1 MLTNTNPITR
11 NPTVVIGVDHGYGN
25 IKTANTCF
33 PAGVVAYEKEPIFAG
48 DALIYNGAY
57 YSIGEGH
64 KEFIPEKMIN
74 GFQIFAKFHCP
85 VFFGIFIQKFIC
97 YFFFFHKTP
106 GITSFSEAAAE

>member
-1 MLTNTNPITR
+1 MLTNTNPITQ

-48 DALIYNGAY
+48 DALIYNGTY

-64 KEFIPEKMIN
+64 KEFIPEKMKD
-74 GFQIFAKFHCP
+74 QD
-85 VFFGIFIQKFIC
+85 
-97 YFFFFHKTP
+97 YYLMTL
-106 GITSFSEAAAE
+106 AAIVWELELANVTAADVHLAVGLPLT